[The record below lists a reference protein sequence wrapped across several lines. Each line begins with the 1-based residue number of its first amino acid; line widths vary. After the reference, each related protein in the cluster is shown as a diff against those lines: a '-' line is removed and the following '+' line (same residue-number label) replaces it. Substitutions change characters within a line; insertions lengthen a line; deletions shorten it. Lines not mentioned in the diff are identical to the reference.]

1 MPFDPELVEAQLA
14 LNRIGTTDMPKLVY
28 PEPRRAWDALEA
40 GLDGPATRRLA
51 ALEFPTFFQVR
62 EILLKI
68 LEEWHLKQ
76 IPKEQAALR
85 LAKRRAREIL
95 QSNEDPLKHTS
106 DFSQLW
112 FESDYCA
119 ELSDYGELDEWVY
132 VAHYSGQTDNQI
144 RPWLLEKLKALAAR

>member
-14 LNRIGTTDMPKLVY
+14 LNRIGTTDMPKL
-28 PEPRRAWDALEA
+28 AWEALEV

-51 ALEFPTFFQVR
+51 ALHFPTFFQVR
-62 EILLKI
+62 EILPKV

-95 QSNEDPLKHTS
+95 QSNEDPLKHAN
-106 DFSQLW
+106 DFFHLW
-112 FESDYCA
+112 VEADFCK
-119 ELSDYGELDEWVY
+119 ELSDYGELEEEVY
-132 VAHYSGQTDNQI
+132 LARHSGQSDNQI
-144 RPWLLEKLKALAAR
+144 RPWLLEKLKALANL